1 MITKSAKKPVDEGH
15 ERPSH
20 ACGSGSA
27 LPGVCARH
35 LPILRDCEGHHE
47 RRTPRSMLSM
57 NFEEEVLV
65 LEAA

>member
-35 LPILRDCEGHHE
+35 LPILRDCEGLPARG
-47 RRTPRSMLSM
+47 RRNPRRSGSRQLA
-57 NFEEEVLV
+57 FTFAVR
-65 LEAA
+65 

>member
-35 LPILRDCEGHHE
+35 LPILRDCEGHLE
-47 RRTPRSMLSM
+47 RRTASV
-57 NFEEEVLV
+57 VLQAKSEQDELV
-65 LEAA
+65 FDAA